1 MTETL
6 SEPKSPKLSI
16 ASLAL
21 GIIALAVFWPVMFAA
36 VAHVDGADNALLLL
50 ATVAGVI
57 LGLGAVVTGIL
68 ARRRVK
74 RGVAA
79 RGGIALAGIALGVLA
94 AIVPAALLAYLA
106 YAVYSGYEAFEAC
119 VRGSGTAHP
128 DYMCLKECPPF
139 LDSVCRKHI
148 RW

>member
-21 GIIALAVFWPVMFAA
+21 GIVALAVFWSVMFAA
-36 VAHVDGADNALLLL
+36 VAHVDGAENVVLLV
-50 ATVAGVI
+50 AMVAGVI

-68 ARRRVK
+68 ARRRVR
-74 RGVAA
+74 RGIAA
-79 RGGIALAGIALGVLA
+79 RGGIALAGIVLGVLA
-94 AIVPAALLAYLA
+94 VIVPAALLAYLV
-106 YAVYSGYEAFEAC
+106 YAVYSGYEEFEAC
-119 VRGSGTAHP
+119 VRGSGTANP
-128 DYMCLKECPPF
+128 DYMCLKECPLF
-139 LDSVCRKHI
+139 LDSLCRKHI